1 VLGGIAVK
9 RGGRGWGSGM
19 SGSERTSRQLELP
32 RMGRPRRR
40 GPKRRAFGRVPH
52 RARPVHKGRHPVHV
66 TLRARHGLPSFR
78 QQLVHALVLKVLRDQ
93 RQRAYEDSFQIVHF
107 SIQTN
112 HLHLILEAED
122 GPTKTSA
129 TRSRNALRSGVSG
142 FLIAFA
148 RRLNKLLGRRGKIWN
163 DRYHRHDLESPH
175 EVKTS
180 LRYVVNN
187 FRKHGHVTFGAGA
200 FDYYSSAQHFDG
212 WSDALFDSFEEPEPW
227 TEVRP
232 RTWLLGTG
240 WKRHGLIHTEE
251 VPGPRRP
258 AVRR

>member
-1 VLGGIAVK
+1 
-9 RGGRGWGSGM
+9 M
-19 SGSERTSRQLELP
+19 SGSGRTSRQLELP
-32 RMGRPRRR
+32 RVERPRRR

-78 QQLVHALVLKVLRDQ
+78 QQLVHALVLQVLRDQ
-93 RQRAYEDSFQIVHF
+93 RERAYKDCFKVVHF

-112 HLHLILEAED
+112 HLHVILEAED
-122 GPTKTSA
+122 GPTKSPS
-129 TRSRNALRSGVSG
+129 TRSRNALRAGVSG

-148 RRLNKLLGRRGKIWN
+148 RRLNKLLGRKGKVWD

-180 LRYVVNN
+180 LRYVMNN
-187 FRKHGHVTFGAGA
+187 FRKHGHVTIGLGA

-212 WSDALFDSFEEPEPW
+212 WSDALFDWFEEPEPW

-232 RTWLLGTG
+232 RTWLLGSG

-251 VPGPRRP
+251 VPGPRRR
-258 AVRR
+258 AVPR